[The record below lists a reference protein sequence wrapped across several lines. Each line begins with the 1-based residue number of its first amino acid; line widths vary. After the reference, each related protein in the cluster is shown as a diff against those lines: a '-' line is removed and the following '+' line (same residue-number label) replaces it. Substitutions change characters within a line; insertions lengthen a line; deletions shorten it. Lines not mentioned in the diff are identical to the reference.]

1 MKGRAGAVIEKVVT
15 SSQGRA
21 DQAGLHA
28 ARAAGIAIGGFA
40 PKGWAT
46 EAGAAPWL
54 AEFGL
59 VECEMG
65 RE

>member
-1 MKGRAGAVIEKVVT
+1 VVNLIATGGQEETDQGAL
-15 SSQGRA
+15 R
-21 DQAGLHA
+21 A